1 MTVKYQ
7 QAEKEPAYKNNP
19 FPARVNSN
27 LTGNKNYEK
36 GRLPMRKTD
45 RKKQRNEK
53 DLSQKLLMSYPDVFA
68 DIVNVLL
75 FDGEQIVK
83 EEDLEEA
90 DTASM
95 YKAGGR
101 IHPLVR
107 DVAKKWKNHQ
117 ITICEIGIEN
127 QMEIDETMVFRSLA
141 YDGFSYR
148 AQAGNGTE
156 RYPVIT
162 IVLYFGK
169 KPWNKPKSVYEALN
183 IPEELKP
190 FVNDYHLNLFELMHL
205 DEAEVK
211 KFRSDFALVAD
222 YLRRKDT
229 EKYEADDKKELKHP
243 EEAAEIMTVFGN
255 ADIRSAVQ
263 SNRKDGRITMK
274 SLLSEAEKKQI
285 LEEATANVTREVTS
299 KVSAENA
306 AVIMKKMNM
315 TLKEAMDFL
324 EVPEEARPAVRKRI
338 KGLA

>member
-1 MTVKYQ
+1 
-7 QAEKEPAYKNNP
+7 
-19 FPARVNSN
+19 
-27 LTGNKNYEK
+27 
-36 GRLPMRKTD
+36 MRKTD

-75 FDGEQIVK
+75 FDGKEIVK

-107 DVAKKWKNHQ
+107 DVSKKWKNHQ

-169 KPWNKPKSVYEALN
+169 KPWNKPRSVYEALN
-183 IPEELKP
+183 IPEKLKP

-205 DEAEVK
+205 DEAAVK

-285 LEEATANVTREVTS
+285 LEETTAKVTREVTKEVTS

-315 TLKEAMDFL
+315 TLNEAMDFL

-338 KGLA
+338 EDLA